1 MANEQRNKIKLNVRV
16 ARAKKKEWKKALAD
30 GETMSSLV
38 QRAVDREIRNEYVPI
53 EAVEQTDQDTGPV
66 EDPTQLSEKLDELH
80 RDITAANRKIDTLA
94 AVDDTEDS
102 EDTESIEKLAMDIL
116 PRLPVYPRDIPE
128 YALKDMDGM
137 GERSKQEYIE
147 YIVGALRTTNPEV
160 AIDGSAHHFAGQLRE
175 PEHKV
180 RQALLHLEQETTEN
194 VQSAIVDSTRHW
206 MRF

>member
-1 MANEQRNKIKLNVRV
+1 MSDEQRNKIKLNVRV
-16 ARAKKKEWKKALAD
+16 ARSKKKEWKEALAD
-30 GETMSSLV
+30 GETLSSLV
-38 QRAVDREIRNEYVPI
+38 QRALDREINNEYVPI
-53 EAVEQTDQDTGPV
+53 EAVEQTDDTGSG
-66 EDPTQLSEKLDELH
+66 EDVSQLSEKLDELH
-80 RDITAANRKIDTLA
+80 RDIAAANSKIDTLA
-94 AVDDTEDS
+94 AVGDTEDS
-102 EDTESIEKLAMDIL
+102 DDTESIEKLAMDIL